1 MSCRVYSLMQI
12 VGHCYTC
19 HIHLYGSNCREMY
32 CKMYGFAFYF
42 HWSAAEM
49 FEREEVDIF
58 CNNIGE
64 RYVCFRFTYI
74 KMYLE
79 CKHSGIITEMW
90 FHLVLCTGLWFYHMW
105 TGMSLVFIILLF
117 GFSYYSFYF
126 ASSY

>member
-1 MSCRVYSLMQI
+1 
-12 VGHCYTC
+12 
-19 HIHLYGSNCREMY
+19 
-32 CKMYGFAFYF
+32 MYGFAFYF